1 LWGSMRSFQPESTF
15 DPVPGDV
22 VVALRAIDRAA
33 GSEARYLDQLPQLL
47 DALRDKARVESITAS
62 SAIEGVTVD
71 DYRVP
76 TLVSGAAR
84 RFRNRSE
91 AEFAGY
97 SAALDYLKQENA
109 GELSVGLLLHLH
121 RLLFSFTEGRGGNLK
136 TDDNLVVDTGP
147 DGSRAVRFT
156 PVSAADAPFFL
167 SELVERTN
175 TALSG
180 GSHHPLLVIAAFSL
194 DLSCIHPFAD
204 GNGRVTR
211 LATGFLLQRWGYGV
225 GRYISLEQL
234 IFEAKDGYYNAL
246 AASTTGWFDDGA
258 HDLWPWAR
266 YLLDRLGHAYDRFGA
281 RIAASTSGAT
291 KQDRIRD
298 FVLLHAPA
306 DFTIADIRR
315 SVPGVSDNTIR
326 IVLGELKN
334 DGQIESSGTGR
345 GATWHRS

>member
-1 LWGSMRSFQPESTF
+1 MRSFQQESTL

-47 DALRDKARVESITAS
+47 EALRDQARVESITAS

-76 TLVSGAAR
+76 SLVSGTVR

-97 SAALDYLKQENA
+97 TAALDYLNQEKA

-121 RLLFSFTEGRGGNLK
+121 RLLFNFTEGRGGHLK
-136 TDDNLVVDTGP
+136 TDDNLVVDRSP
-147 DGSRAVRFT
+147 DGTRAVRFT
-156 PVSAADAPFFL
+156 PVSAADTPFFVT
-167 SELVERTN
+167 ELVERTN
-175 TALSG
+175 AALRG
-180 GSHHPLLVIAAFSL
+180 RSHHPLLAIAAFSL

-211 LATGFLLQRWGYGV
+211 LATGFLLQRCSYGV

-234 IFEAKDGYYNAL
+234 IFESKDGYYDAL
-246 AASTTGWFDDGA
+246 AASTMGWFDDGA

-266 YLLDRLGHAYDRFGA
+266 YLLARLGDAYDRFGA
-281 RIAASTSGAT
+281 RIAAGTSGGT

-306 DFTIADIRR
+306 EFTIADIRR

-326 IVLGELKN
+326 IVLAELKK
-334 DGQIESSGTGR
+334 DGRIVSLGTGR
-345 GATWHRS
+345 GATWHRA